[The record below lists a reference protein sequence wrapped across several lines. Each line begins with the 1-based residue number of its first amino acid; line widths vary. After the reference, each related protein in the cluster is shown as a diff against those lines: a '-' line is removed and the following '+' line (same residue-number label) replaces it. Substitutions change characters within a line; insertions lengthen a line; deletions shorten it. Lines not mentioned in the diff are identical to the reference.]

1 MIPDTRLYHLTRA
14 RARLFSAEDTGRIG
28 WVRAMELR
36 DAAESLRMAG
46 EPDMAVLADEA
57 ATSIS
62 ADAGVP
68 ALLDRVAM
76 MLREER
82 AKCGA
87 AATGW
92 RPIETAP
99 ENIPVLVYCTH
110 CAGAQIAVCWQEG
123 SAWHGGPAEVPQF
136 TPMHWMPLPE
146 PPK

>member
-1 MIPDTRLYHLTRA
+1 MIPDTRVYHLTRA
-14 RARLFSAEDTGRIG
+14 HARLFWADDAGRIG

-62 ADAGVP
+62 AGAGVP

-82 AKCGA
+82 TRDNG
-87 AATGW
+87 
-92 RPIETAP
+92 
-99 ENIPVLVYCTH
+99 
-110 CAGAQIAVCWQEG
+110 
-123 SAWHGGPAEVPQF
+123 
-136 TPMHWMPLPE
+136 
-146 PPK
+146 